1 MNTVTYQENSLG
13 TMGIELEFELL
24 CGEHIISVAE
34 YKATIRI
41 FWKTQNLPKLQAA
54 LDDTS
59 LSRATGA
66 TWSLEQEAIV
76 IESKNIN
83 CSSMNSLEGL
93 KIKLNGMF
101 QIFWEQTHLQYLR
114 D

>member
-59 LSRATGA
+59 LSLSYWCHLELGA
-66 TWSLEQEAIV
+66 GS
-76 IESKNIN
+76 
-83 CSSMNSLEGL
+83 NS
-93 KIKLNGMF
+93 
-101 QIFWEQTHLQYLR
+101 H
-114 D
+114 